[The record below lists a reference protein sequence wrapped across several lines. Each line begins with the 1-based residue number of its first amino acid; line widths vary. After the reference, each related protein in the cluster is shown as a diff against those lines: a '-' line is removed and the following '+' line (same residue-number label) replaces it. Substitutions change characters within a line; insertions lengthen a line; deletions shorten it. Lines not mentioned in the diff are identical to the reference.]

1 MIGIRISQ
9 IWLGPGLVLAML
21 AVGFHCACMSVY
33 LFFFLSVVVLG
44 GVHRGVDRLIP
55 IHIIK
60 HPPGGS

>member
-9 IWLGPGLVLAML
+9 IWLGPGLVLAL
-21 AVGFHCACMSVY
+21 SVY
-33 LFFFLSVVVLG
+33 LSVVVLG

>member
-21 AVGFHCACMSVY
+21 AVGFQSACMSVY
-33 LFFFLSVVVLG
+33 LSVVVLG
-44 GVHRGVDRLIP
+44 GVHLGVDRLIP